1 MRVNLAIFAHRT
13 NNAMLVTET
22 LQNMTPSS
30 AESVSPAPL
39 RVAVVGCGRVMDDVM
54 ANALTQRGMD
64 VSVVRCS
71 ADGAAEGIVDLFDID
86 ALRNAIARH
95 DAVVST
101 IADMS
106 FRRRD
111 RERVWRTNVDGVKA
125 LCLAIEAEGIG
136 RLVHLDSILNLGRQ
150 TTSAP
155 VDIDTPYLSDDDRST
170 LEVSLFRSEMEA
182 WKAAE
187 RGAKAT
193 TICAGWITDEIC
205 PMIGNFVEH
214 GGRALPP
221 MCSAF
226 ATANDVAMSVAEAL
240 TDGSTAGK
248 RIICVSRNA
257 ALIDMAREAFPDV
270 TFTALSARRVK
281 MLLHLPYPIA
291 SKWLFEPAMG
301 KLLYAQDK
309 YVTR

>member
-1 MRVNLAIFAHRT
+1 
-13 NNAMLVTET
+13 MLVTET
-22 LQNMTPSS
+22 QQNKTPSP
-30 AESVSPAPL
+30 ADSVRPTTL
-39 RVAVVGCGRVMDDVM
+39 RVAVVGCGRVVDNVIAD
-54 ANALTQRGMD
+54 ALRQRGMD
-64 VSVVRCS
+64 ATIVRCS

-86 ALRNAIARH
+86 ALRNAIAGH
-95 DAVVST
+95 DAIVST

-106 FRRRD
+106 FKKRD

-125 LCLAIEAEGIG
+125 LCLAMEAEGIG
-136 RLVHLDSILNLGRQ
+136 RLVHLGSILNLGRQ

-155 VDIDTPYLSDDDRST
+155 VGIDTPYLSDDDRTT
-170 LEVSLFRSEMEA
+170 LEVSLFRSEMET

-187 RGAKAT
+187 RGAKVT

-205 PMIGNFVEH
+205 PIIGNFLAH
-214 GGRALPP
+214 GGCALPP
-221 MCSAF
+221 MRSAF
-226 ATANDVAMSVAEAL
+226 ATASDIAKSIADAL
-240 TDGSTAGK
+240 TDGSTTGK
-248 RIICVSRNA
+248 RLICASRNA

-301 KLLYAQDK
+301 KLLYAQDD
-309 YVTR
+309 YETR

>member
-22 LQNMTPSS
+22 MQNMTPT
-30 AESVSPAPL
+30 PADRARPTTL
-39 RVAVVGCGRVMDDVM
+39 RVAVVGSGRVVDDII

-64 VSVVRCS
+64 VTIVRCS

-86 ALRNAIARH
+86 ALRNAIAGH
-95 DAVVST
+95 DAIVST

-106 FRRRD
+106 FKKRD
-111 RERVWRTNVDGVKA
+111 KERVWRTNVDGVKA
-125 LCLAIEAEGIG
+125 LCLAMEVEGVG
-136 RLVHLDSILNLGRQ
+136 RLVHLGSILNLGRQ

-155 VDIDTPYLSDDDRST
+155 VGIDTPYLSDDDRTT

-187 RGAKAT
+187 RGAKVT

-205 PMIGNFVEH
+205 PIIGNFIAH
-214 GGRALPP
+214 GGRMLPP
-221 MCSAF
+221 MRSAF
-226 ATANDVAMSVAEAL
+226 ASASDVAMSVADSL
-240 TDGSTAGK
+240 TDGSTTGK
-248 RIICVSRNA
+248 RIICASRNA

-281 MLLHLPYPIA
+281 MLLHLPYAIA
-291 SKWLFEPAMG
+291 SKWLFEPAMD
-301 KLLYAQDK
+301 KLLYAQDD
-309 YVTR
+309 YETR